1 MLHQG
6 LAFSPQQKI
15 FGEQLLSDSL
25 PSVVLEQELDNL
37 YTDFCVGWLA
47 EHWSGG
53 CRTCSYSPCYSVFPI
68 YLVSIRTVMYF
79 PTYASDL

>member
-25 PSVVLEQELDNL
+25 PSVVLEQELE
-37 YTDFCVGWLA
+37 TFIRIFAWVGWLNIGLVA
-47 EHWSGG
+47 AGPVPTALVIL
-53 CRTCSYSPCYSVFPI
+53 CFPF
-68 YLVSIRTVMYF
+68 T
-79 PTYASDL
+79 